1 MKYFNSQLISKLR
14 SQQQYIWPKVTLQK
28 ERALYEEILQY
39 YGDRQSPK
47 AKLLYLRNN
56 VLQVSKNNDEESNL
70 LLKSPMCSILS
81 LDQIEHTNYHGK
93 PRSPGDCW

>member
-1 MKYFNSQLISKLR
+1 MRKYCSTMETDSHLKPN
-14 SQQQYIWPKVTLQK
+14 
-28 ERALYEEILQY
+28 
-39 YGDRQSPK
+39 
-47 AKLLYLRNN
+47 LRNN